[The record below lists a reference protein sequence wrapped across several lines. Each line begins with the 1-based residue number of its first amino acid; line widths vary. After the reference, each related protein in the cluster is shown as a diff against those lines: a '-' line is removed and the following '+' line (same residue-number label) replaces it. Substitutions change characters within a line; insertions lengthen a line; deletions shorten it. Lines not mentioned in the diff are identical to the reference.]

1 MEGLMSHRRPAS
13 LSRREMLQKCT
24 ALGTVTIASS
34 ASANA
39 MTVAF
44 EERERELRKPTPSN
58 DLGPFYKRHAPNSTM
73 FRGSGDPGLP
83 LEVSGQVVDTHG
95 EVLHG
100 AVLEVWQTDH
110 YGHYDIEGYRY
121 RATLVTNSQGDYHF
135 GSVMPGHYPDRVCQH
150 IHYLVT
156 APGCKPLITQ
166 LYFASDRVFDGDPD
180 RNFTRDPLINS
191 RELVRP
197 VILTGDPK
205 DIGATVRFELCLE
218 RA

>member
-1 MEGLMSHRRPAS
+1 MSSRFLFS
-13 LSRREMLQKCT
+13 LSRREMLQQCM
-24 ALGTVTIASS
+24 AMGAITIASS
-34 ASANA
+34 VSRDA
-39 MTVAF
+39 MAAAF

-58 DLGPFYKRHAPNSTM
+58 DLGPFYKRRAPNSMNLRAT
-73 FRGSGDPGLP
+73 GDPGLP
-83 LEVSGQVVDTHG
+83 LGVSGRVFDTRG
-95 EVLHG
+95 QILPQ
-100 AVLEVWQTDH
+100 ASLEVWQTDH

-121 RATLVTNSQGDYHF
+121 RSTLIADSQGEYKFD
-135 GSVMPGHYPDRVCQH
+135 SVMPGHYPDRVCQH
-150 IHYLVT
+150 IHCLVT

-180 RNFTRDPLINS
+180 RNFTRDPLIHS

-205 DIGATVRFELCLE
+205 DIKATVRFDLCLE